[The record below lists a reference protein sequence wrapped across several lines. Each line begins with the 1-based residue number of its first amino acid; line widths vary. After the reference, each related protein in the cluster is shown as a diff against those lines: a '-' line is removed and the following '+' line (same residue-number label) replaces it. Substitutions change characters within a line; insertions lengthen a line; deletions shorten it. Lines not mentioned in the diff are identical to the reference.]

1 MFEADC
7 CPERKGIIEKY
18 QYRASPFYFGSL
30 AKSLG
35 SGSTTLHIRLI
46 VFFHQ
51 LYVNTITFKVPGGV
65 AETSGQLL
73 QGDQIISVNS
83 IDLEKA
89 TQVEYFYLLLCIIV
103 GKSLTSLKYLKLFF
117 ILQLLKDSWKKII
130 SKKIP

>member
-1 MFEADC
+1 M
-7 CPERKGIIEKY
+7 
-18 QYRASPFYFGSL
+18 
-30 AKSLG
+30 G

-51 LYVNTITFKVPGGV
+51 LYVKTITFKVPGGV

-89 TQVEYFYLLLCIIV
+89 TQVEYLYLLLCII
-103 GKSLTSLKYLKLFF
+103 GKSLFF
-117 ILQLLKDSWKKII
+117 ILQLLKDSWNNFI